1 MPAVDVVSGKGRER
15 EDAVSTFAF
24 GGNNCALV
32 FSRLPGD
39 PHRRHRR
46 RRPRSRHGPRGLS
59 GLRRRRGGARQ
70 GWALRPGAPD
80 PRSASPTSTRNSSPP
95 RPSAAGPPGPRGRRR
110 ETRARRRE
118 RDRFTASP
126 SSSARAARASTPLA
140 ATAALSKPRADQ
152 PDGVPQHGPQRR
164 RGTDFHATGVTGST
178 TLVQTGLRATGG
190 RARRGV
196 ARGGPA
202 DAVPRAASTRSLMMH
217 HALAACAASRD
228 RRRPFDR
235 GADGTCARQ
244 DAGPSC
250 SNGSRTRA
258 SGARPL
264 AELLGTAAPLPPP
277 VPRLRSASAASAA
290 MRDVLARA
298 GVAARRHR
306 VSSRQCRPRR

>member
-59 GLRRRRGGARQ
+59 GLRAARARRVE

-152 PDGVPQHGPQRR
+152 PDGVSQHGPQRR

-228 RRRPFDR
+228 H
-235 GADGTCARQ
+235 
-244 DAGPSC
+244 AGRS
-250 SNGSRTRA
+250 
-258 SGARPL
+258 
-264 AELLGTAAPLPPP
+264 TAAPTEVCSPGRGAVVLERLEDARKRRPPARRAP
-277 VPRLRSASAASAA
+277 RYGRASSPARPSPTVRLRRLR
-290 MRDVLARA
+290 RDARR
-298 GVAARRHR
+298 ARPRRRRRIRHR